1 MNFLIGFFFRKVLFW
16 LLSKFGFSLLR
27 LLIGSGFK
35 KVDVLRG
42 KVVREVVRIIVG
54 LLVVGFIVGTAM
66 LVVRIVIVVF

>member
-27 LLIGSGFK
+27 LL